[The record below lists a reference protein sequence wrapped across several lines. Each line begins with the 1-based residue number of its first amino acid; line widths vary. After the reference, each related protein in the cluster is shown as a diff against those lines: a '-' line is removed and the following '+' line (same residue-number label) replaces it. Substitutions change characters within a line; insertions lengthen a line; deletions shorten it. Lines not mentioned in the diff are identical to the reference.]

1 MFKRIKIRIVKNKHQ
16 NQTLR
21 NLKYHK
27 QHQELKVSLQ
37 NQIQTS
43 DEKIALRKNRILI
56 QTQVMVTKN
65 RLLGIVFA
73 LGLLTGCENA
83 PTFEKSYVFDKSEWA
98 QNVKPSFTVDIQDV
112 SKEYN
117 FILTIRTTT
126 EYKFS
131 NLWMY
136 MSTTTPKGDKAREPF
151 ELIIANQDGSWAGTK
166 TGTVVETSLQF
177 KRRKM
182 PEKGKYT
189 FVLEQGITE
198 SKIDE
203 ILDVTLLVEEA
214 VKEN

>member
-1 MFKRIKIRIVKNKHQ
+1 
-16 NQTLR
+16 
-21 NLKYHK
+21 
-27 QHQELKVSLQ
+27 
-37 NQIQTS
+37 
-43 DEKIALRKNRILI
+43 
-56 QTQVMVTKN
+56 MVTKN
-65 RLLGIVFA
+65 KLLGIIFA
-73 LGLLTGCENA
+73 LGVLTGCENV

-98 QNVKPSFTVDIQDV
+98 QNVKPSFTVDIQDI

-177 KRRKM
+177 KKRKM

-189 FVLEQGITE
+189 FVLEQGITQ
-198 SKIDE
+198 SNIDE

-214 VKEN
+214 GAEEK